1 MAKLIDSALNGEIRV
16 WTGKTSALARS
27 EMRKYGIGRGYLKNS
42 TEGINS
48 FKGKVYSD
56 KLGEASH
63 IGFGM
68 KKHMVF
74 VHKGVGRG
82 YPVTKTYTA
91 QASEAL
97 SATGRHVRY
106 EKPFLNP
113 ILDKQVPILA
123 DTVVSYVADAA
134 VRGFEIK

>member
-1 MAKLIDSALNGEIRV
+1 MAKLIDNSLNGEIRV
-16 WTGKTSALARS
+16 WTGKTSALAKR

-42 TEGINS
+42 TEGVNS
-48 FKGKVYSD
+48 FRGKVYPD

-74 VHKGVGRG
+74 VHKGVGRS
-82 YPVTKTYTA
+82 YPVSKTYTA

-97 SATGRHVRY
+97 SATGKHVRY

-113 ILDKQVPILA
+113 VLDKQVPVLA
-123 DTVVSYVADAA
+123 DIVVSHVADAA
-134 VRGFEIK
+134 VKGFQIK